1 MAGMQYEAT
10 LRLKGD
16 DQTAEAFRS
25 ASESAR
31 RFADQQTRATRG
43 LREDVDSVGR
53 AFRGLRRTALVGG
66 LAGVLTQAVTQAA
79 NFGDKLNRIG
89 INARATEDTI
99 TFHLKFPNMAR
110 PHTSRAKIRIETC
123 GVR

>member
-1 MAGMQYEAT
+1 MAMQYEAT

-25 ASESAR
+25 ASEAAR
-31 RFADQQTRATRG
+31 RFADQQTRVTRG

-89 INARATEDTI
+89 INARASE
-99 TFHLKFPNMAR
+99 
-110 PHTSRAKIRIETC
+110 ETMRRV
-123 GVR
+123 GADAAAGGLAAQPRH